1 MTRTSTSTVRELTVR
16 SVVLGGLITLVF
28 TAANVYL
35 GLKVGLTFATAIPA
49 AVISMAILR
58 YFRGHS
64 ILENNIVQTIASAAG
79 TLAAIIFVLPGLI
92 MIGWWQ
98 GFPYWTTV
106 AVCAIGGTL
115 GVMYSVPL
123 RRALVTGSD
132 LPYPEGVAAAEV
144 LKVGEA
150 TEGTAAGAE
159 GNRRSLQAILLGSLA
174 SAGFSLLAALKV
186 VGNEVSAAFRVG
198 SGGTLF
204 GASLSLAL
212 IGVGHLV
219 GVTVGAAMVVGLL
232 ISYGVLLPT
241 LTWGDLP
248 GGRRRLRRR
257 VHHLRHRGAVR
268 RGRRDRGGRRLDA
281 AEDPR
286 PDRRAASGPRR
297 CRVGHGAAAA
307 RSISPSGTCRSASSA
322 GRSCCRSSRSP
333 ALLWG
338 FLSTTHLAGNT
349 VPTIVV
355 SLVYVV
361 VIGAVIAAVA
371 GYMAGLI
378 GSSNSPISG
387 VGILVVL
394 GIALLLAALHGPGAD
409 PAQTTALVAYSLFT
423 TAVVFSVAT
432 ISNDNLQDLKT
443 GQLVGATP
451 WKQQVALVIGVVF
464 GALVIA
470 PVLDLLNAAFGF
482 AGAPGAG
489 DDALAAPQAALI
501 SALAE
506 GVFGGDLNWGLIGL
520 GALIGAVV
528 IVIDEVLAR
537 TGSLRLPPLAVGMG
551 MYLPMSLTLLIPIGA
566 LLGRIYDRWAE
577 RRGGDVEFKKRLGVL
592 MATGLIVGESLFGVL
607 FAGNRG
613 RVGLGRS
620 AGDRRRGLRELGA
633 RARHRALR
641 GHGVRAVPD
650 DAPLG
655 RRPRRR
661 ERRPKRYSGRS
672 GCQTTTW
679 WRRSTGTRSRR
690 YERCTIAAA

>member
-1 MTRTSTSTVRELTVR
+1 MTRTGTSTVRELTVR

-106 AVCAIGGTL
+106 AVCVIGGTL

-248 GGRRRLRRR
+248 GRRRRVRRR
-257 VHHLRHRGAVR
+257 VHHVRHRGAVR
-268 RGRRDRGGRRLDA
+268 RGRRDRGGRRMDA

-286 PDRRAASGPRR
+286 PDR
-297 CRVGHGAAAA
+297 A
-307 RSISPSGTCRSASSA
+307 RHPGRGGVESGTARRRH
-322 GRSCCRSSRSP
+322 GRLTERDLPIGIVGGTIVLSLIP
-333 ALLWG
+333 IAALLWG
-338 FLSTTHLAGNT
+338 FLSSTHLAGNT

-394 GIALLLAALHGPGAD
+394 GIALLLAALHGPGGD

-489 DDALAAPQAALI
+489 R
-501 SALAE
+501 
-506 GVFGGDLNWGLIGL
+506 
-520 GALIGAVV
+520 
-528 IVIDEVLAR
+528 R
-537 TGSLRLPPLAVGMG
+537 T
-551 MYLPMSLTLLIPIGA
+551 
-566 LLGRIYDRWAE
+566 RWP
-577 RRGGDVEFKKRLGVL
+577 
-592 MATGLIVGESLFGVL
+592 
-607 FAGNRG
+607 
-613 RVGLGRS
+613 
-620 AGDRRRGLRELGA
+620 
-633 RARHRALR
+633 H
-641 GHGVRAVPD
+641 
-650 DAPLG
+650 
-655 RRPRRR
+655 RRPR
-661 ERRPKRYSGRS
+661 
-672 GCQTTTW
+672 
-679 WRRSTGTRSRR
+679 
-690 YERCTIAAA
+690 

>member
-1 MTRTSTSTVRELTVR
+1 MTTTRGTTLRELTIR

-106 AVCAIGGTL
+106 AVCVIGGTL

-150 TEGTAAGAE
+150 SEEGAE
-159 GNRRSLQAILLGSLA
+159 ENRKSLRAILVAALVA
-174 SAGFSLLAALKV
+174 AGFSLLAALKV
-186 VGNEVSAAFRVG
+186 ISNEISTAFRVG

-219 GVTVGAAMVVGLL
+219 GVTVGAAMIVGLL

-241 LTWGDLP
+241 LTSGDVPATGDISDVVSSTFSTEVRFVGAGAIAVAAVWTLLKILGPIVRGIRAAAVSSRERRTGATVDITERDLP
-248 GGRRRLRRR
+248 IGIVGGTIAFL
-257 VHHLRHRGAVR
+257 LIPIA
-268 RGRRDRGGRRLDA
+268 
-281 AEDPR
+281 
-286 PDRRAASGPRR
+286 
-297 CRVGHGAAAA
+297 
-307 RSISPSGTCRSASSA
+307 I
-322 GRSCCRSSRSP
+322 
-333 ALLWG
+333 LLWL
-338 FLSTTHLAGNT
+338 FLASTPVSDRAP
-349 VPTIVV
+349 VTIVV
-355 SLVYVV
+355 SLIYVV
-361 VIGAVIAAVA
+361 VIGAVIASVA

-394 GIALLLAALHGPGAD
+394 GASLLLVAVHGRDGDAER
-409 PAQTTALVAYSLFT
+409 TTALVAYALFT
-423 TAVVFSVAT
+423 TAIVFSVAT

-464 GALVIA
+464 GSVVIA
-470 PVLDLLNAAFGF
+470 PVLDLLNVAFGF

-489 DDALAAPQAALI
+489 ENALAAPQAALI
-501 SALAE
+501 SALAQ
-506 GVFGGDLNWGLIGL
+506 GVFGGSLNWGLLGL
-520 GALIGAVV
+520 GAAIGAVV
-528 IVIDEVLAR
+528 IVIDELLGR
-537 TGSLRLPPLAVGMG
+537 FTKLRLPPLAVGMG

-577 RRGGDVEFKKRLGVL
+577 RQGDNVEFKKRLGVL
-592 MATGLIVGESLFGVL
+592 MATGLIVGESMFGVV
-607 FAGNRG
+607 FAGIVAASG
-613 RVGLGRS
+613 SDSPLAVVGDGFETASIVIGVVLFV
-620 AGDRRRGLRELGA
+620 AAVLALYQWIRR
-633 RARHRALR
+633 
-641 GHGVRAVPD
+641 
-650 DAPLG
+650 
-655 RRPRRR
+655 
-661 ERRPKRYSGRS
+661 
-672 GCQTTTW
+672 
-679 WRRSTGTRSRR
+679 
-690 YERCTIAAA
+690 AAAR